1 MAADAG
7 GRMAGAGLPEVPT
20 PRVRLRWL
28 GVVVAVMTLLT
39 AGWQL
44 LDSTI
49 ADNAALA
56 RAAALRIGPTGPDSA
71 VVTVGRGW
79 SMRTAE
85 SNPARG
91 YYSLRRGAAAVSVA
105 YVNLAGRA
113 QATGLWAGLR
123 AILRVRNPG
132 ISLSSPMVITS
143 RQGRPGMTGTL
154 ASASDVGAA
163 TIFVGPSRTF
173 AIQLIV
179 LAPRTAPGEAALAA
193 AEGFVRSLMFP
204 AGPR

>member
-1 MAADAG
+1 MATEAG
-7 GRMAGAGLPEVPT
+7 GHTAGAGLPEVPT
-20 PRVRLRWL
+20 PRARLRWL

-44 LDSTI
+44 LDSTVS
-49 ADNAALA
+49 DNLALA
-56 RAAALRIGPTGPDSA
+56 RAAAVRIGPAGPDSA
-71 VVTVGRGW
+71 IVAIGRGW

-91 YYSLRRGAAAVSVA
+91 YYSLRLGAAAVSIA

-123 AILRVRNPG
+123 AILRVRSPG
-132 ISLSSPMVITS
+132 LSLSSPTVITS

-154 ASASDVGAA
+154 ASASNIGAA

-179 LAPRTAPGEAALAA
+179 LAPRTALGEAALAA
-193 AEGFVRSLMFP
+193 AGGFVRSLMFP
-204 AGPR
+204 AEPR